1 MIKRCFI
8 IKSYLALDRKIALEF
23 HKYAEHAKEYPH
35 DYGEMRKLRIEL
47 QELCGITELEAL
59 NVLIYRNVTDYIC
72 KYNRG
77 VSRDLLTRN
86 PQLLKHNNTHMITI
100 KGDTKSFI

>member
-1 MIKRCFI
+1 MCFM
-8 IKSYLALDRKIALEF
+8 IKSYLALGRKIALEF
-23 HKYAEHAKEYPH
+23 HKCAKQTKEYPH
-35 DYGEMRKLRIEL
+35 DYGEMRKPRIEL

-77 VSRDLLTRN
+77 ISRDPLSQGNRN
-86 PQLLKHNNTHMITI
+86 C
-100 KGDTKSFI
+100 

>member
-1 MIKRCFI
+1 M

-23 HKYAEHAKEYPH
+23 HKCAEQTKEYPH
-35 DYGEMRKLRIEL
+35 DYVEMRKLRIEL
-47 QELCGITELEAL
+47 QELCGITELEVL

-77 VSRDLLTRN
+77 VSMDLLTRK
-86 PQLLKHNNTHMITI
+86 PQLLSHNNTHMITMNW
-100 KGDTKSFI
+100 DTKSFS